1 MDNKGCASVIVALLV
16 ALACVF
22 ILPAI
27 LMWLWND
34 CVVTLFK
41 EGTVNTIGYWQAV
54 GIYIVSNI
62 LFKTSSKSFKMN
74 ED

>member
-1 MDNKGCASVIVALLV
+1 MDNKGCATALVTMLI

-41 EGTVNTIGYWQAV
+41 EGTVNSIGYWQAV

-62 LFKTSSKSFKMN
+62 LFKTSSSSFKTK
-74 ED
+74 E